1 MSTNVKV
8 KALVLA
14 AGSSKRFG
22 SRKLIA
28 KLPGGETVLR
38 RTLNR
43 IKLALPNVTV
53 ISSIELYSSISLS
66 DSHSEIEIEI
76 FADSHKG
83 MGASLS
89 HGIKLSQKSNACLV
103 CLADMPFIQTS
114 TYREI
119 ASKLTKNNI
128 VVPVYKGKQ
137 GNPVGFGERFFREL
151 ASLSG
156 DKGGRTL
163 IEKYSDS
170 TSYIDVDDPT
180 ILYDI
185 DTPEDL
191 EKYINLTS

>member
-66 DSHSEIEIEI
+66 DSHSEIEI

-89 HGIKLSQKSNACLV
+89 HGIKLSHKSNACLV

-163 IEKYSDS
+163 IEKYSNA

>member
-53 ISSIELYSSISLS
+53 ISSLELYSSISLS
-66 DSHSEIEIEI
+66 DNHIEIEI

-163 IEKYSDS
+163 IDKYSDS
-170 TSYIDVDDPT
+170 TSYINVDDPT

>member
-43 IKLALPNVTV
+43 IKVALPNVTV
-53 ISSIELYSSISLS
+53 ISSIELYSSLSLS
-66 DSHSEIEIEI
+66 DSAREIEI

-163 IEKYSDS
+163 IDKYSDS
-170 TSYIDVDDPT
+170 TSYISVDDPT

>member
-66 DSHSEIEIEI
+66 DSLSEIEI

-163 IEKYSDS
+163 IDKYSDS
-170 TSYIDVDDPT
+170 TSYINVDDPT

>member
-66 DSHSEIEIEI
+66 DNHGEIEI

-151 ASLSG
+151 ASLNG

-163 IEKYSDS
+163 VDKYSDS
-170 TSYIDVDDPT
+170 TSYINVDDPT

>member
-66 DSHSEIEIEI
+66 DNHGEIEI

-114 TYREI
+114 TYLEI

>member
-28 KLPGGETVLR
+28 KLPGGETVIR

-66 DSHSEIEIEI
+66 DSHSEIAI

-151 ASLSG
+151 ASLRG

-163 IEKYSDS
+163 IDKYSDS
-170 TSYIDVDDPT
+170 TSYISVDDPT

>member
-163 IEKYSDS
+163 IDKYSDS
-170 TSYIDVDDPT
+170 TSYISVDDPT

>member
-1 MSTNVKV
+1 MSTNV

-28 KLPGGETVLR
+28 KLPDGETVIN

-43 IKLALPNVTV
+43 IKLALPDVTV
-53 ISSIELYSSISLS
+53 ISSTELYSSISVS
-66 DSHSEIEIEI
+66 NSEIEI
-76 FADSHKG
+76 FADSDLG
-83 MGASLS
+83 MGATLS
-89 HGIKLSQKSNACLV
+89 YGIKLSQESNACLV
-103 CLADMPFIQTS
+103 CLADMPFIQAS

-119 ASKLTKNNI
+119 ASKLTKHNI
-128 VVPVYKGKQ
+128 VVPVYNGKQ
-137 GNPVGFGERFFREL
+137 GNPVGFGERFFGEL
-151 ASLSG
+151 ASLNG

-163 IEKYSDS
+163 IEEYSDA
-170 TSYIDVDDPT
+170 THYINVDDPT

>member
-156 DKGGRTL
+156 DKGGHTL
-163 IEKYSDS
+163 IDKYSDS
-170 TSYIDVDDPT
+170 TSYINVDDPT

>member
-22 SRKLIA
+22 GRKLIA

-66 DSHSEIEIEI
+66 DSLSEIEI

-163 IEKYSDS
+163 IDKYSDS
-170 TSYIDVDDPT
+170 TSYINVDDPT

-191 EKYINLTS
+191 EKYIHLTS

>member
-1 MSTNVKV
+1 MSTNVKI

-22 SRKLIA
+22 GRKLIA

-66 DSHSEIEIEI
+66 DSLSEIEI

-163 IEKYSDS
+163 IDKYSDS
-170 TSYIDVDDPT
+170 TSYINVDDPT

-191 EKYINLTS
+191 EKYIHLTS

>member
-163 IEKYSDS
+163 IDKYSDS
-170 TSYIDVDDPT
+170 TSYINVDDPT

>member
-1 MSTNVKV
+1 MSTNVKI

-38 RTLNR
+38 RTLSR

-53 ISSIELYSSISLS
+53 ISSAELYSSISLS
-66 DSHSEIEIEI
+66 DSQSEIEV
-76 FADSHKG
+76 FADSHEG

-114 TYREI
+114 TYRAI

-163 IEKYSDS
+163 IDKYSDS
-170 TSYIDVDDPT
+170 TSYISVDDPT

>member
-66 DSHSEIEIEI
+66 DSEIEI

-114 TYREI
+114 TYLEI

-137 GNPVGFGERFFREL
+137 GHPVGFGERFFREL

-163 IEKYSDS
+163 IDKYSDS
-170 TSYIDVDDPT
+170 TSYINVDDPT

>member
-66 DSHSEIEIEI
+66 DSLSEIEI

-163 IEKYSDS
+163 IDKYSDS
-170 TSYIDVDDPT
+170 TSYISVDDPT

>member
-53 ISSIELYSSISLS
+53 ISSIELYSSISPS
-66 DSHSEIEIEI
+66 DSEIEI

-137 GNPVGFGERFFREL
+137 GHPVGFGERFFREL

-163 IEKYSDS
+163 IDKYSDS
-170 TSYIDVDDPT
+170 TSYISVDDPT

>member
-43 IKLALPNVTV
+43 IKLALPSVTV

>member
-22 SRKLIA
+22 GRKLIA

-43 IKLALPNVTV
+43 IKVALPNVTV
-53 ISSIELYSSISLS
+53 ISSIELYGSISLS

-76 FADSHKG
+76 FADSLKG

-163 IEKYSDS
+163 IDKYSDS
-170 TSYIDVDDPT
+170 TSYISVDDPT

-191 EKYINLTS
+191 EKYIKLTS

>member
-28 KLPGGETVLR
+28 KLPGGETVLG

-66 DSHSEIEIEI
+66 DSHSEIEI

-114 TYREI
+114 TYRAI

-163 IEKYSDS
+163 IDKYSDS
-170 TSYIDVDDPT
+170 TSYINVDDPT

>member
-66 DSHSEIEIEI
+66 DNHGEIEI

-137 GNPVGFGERFFREL
+137 GHPVGFGERFFREL

>member
-1 MSTNVKV
+1 MSTNV

-28 KLPGGETVLR
+28 KLPDGETVIN

-43 IKLALPNVTV
+43 IKLALPDVTV
-53 ISSIELYSSISLS
+53 ISSTELYSSISVS
-66 DSHSEIEIEI
+66 NSEIEI
-76 FADSHKG
+76 FADSDLG
-83 MGASLS
+83 MGATLS
-89 HGIKLSQKSNACLV
+89 YGIKLSQESNACLV
-103 CLADMPFIQTS
+103 CLADMPFIQAS

-119 ASKLTKNNI
+119 ASKLTKHNI
-128 VVPVYKGKQ
+128 VVPVYNGKQ
-137 GNPVGFGERFFREL
+137 GNPVGFGERFFGEL
-151 ASLSG
+151 ASLNG

-163 IEKYSDS
+163 IEEYSDA
-170 TSYIDVDDPT
+170 THYIEVDDPT

>member
-43 IKLALPNVTV
+43 IKVALPNVTV
-53 ISSIELYSSISLS
+53 ISSIELYSSLSLS
-66 DSHSEIEIEI
+66 DSAREIEI

-163 IEKYSDS
+163 IDKYSDS
-170 TSYIDVDDPT
+170 TSYISVDDPT

-191 EKYINLTS
+191 EKYIKLTS

>member
-53 ISSIELYSSISLS
+53 ISSIELYSSISPS
-66 DSHSEIEIEI
+66 DSEIEI

-137 GNPVGFGERFFREL
+137 GHPVGFGERFFREL

-163 IEKYSDS
+163 IDKYSDS
-170 TSYIDVDDPT
+170 TSYINVDDPT

>member
-1 MSTNVKV
+1 MSTNV

-28 KLPGGETVLR
+28 KLPDGETVIN

-43 IKLALPNVTV
+43 IKLALPDVTV
-53 ISSIELYSSISLS
+53 ISSTELYSSISVS
-66 DSHSEIEIEI
+66 NSEIEI
-76 FADSHKG
+76 FADSDLG
-83 MGASLS
+83 MGATLS
-89 HGIKLSQKSNACLV
+89 YGIKLSQESNACLV
-103 CLADMPFIQTS
+103 CLADMPFIQAS

-119 ASKLTKNNI
+119 ASKLTKHNI
-128 VVPVYKGKQ
+128 VVPVYNGEQ
-137 GNPVGFGERFFREL
+137 GNPVGFGERFFGEL
-151 ASLSG
+151 ASLNG

-163 IEKYSDS
+163 IEEYSDA
-170 TSYIDVDDPT
+170 THYIEVDDPT

>member
-66 DSHSEIEIEI
+66 DSHSDIEIEI

-163 IEKYSDS
+163 IDKYSDS
-170 TSYIDVDDPT
+170 TSYISVDDPT

>member
-53 ISSIELYSSISLS
+53 ISSIELYSSTSLS

>member
-66 DSHSEIEIEI
+66 DNHGEIEI

-170 TSYIDVDDPT
+170 TSYINVDDPT